1 MHPHRWL
8 TSWRGILVTIGLILM
23 VGSGLIQAAE
33 RAPVPPDGLF
43 PPETPT
49 SIPDFR
55 LPSVDG
61 KTLVAADLRDKVVVI
76 RFWATW

>member
-1 MHPHRWL
+1 MHSHRRL
-8 TSWRGILVTIGLILM
+8 TPWRGILVTMGLALV
-23 VGSGLIQAAE
+23 VGSYTTPAAE
-33 RAPVPPDGLF
+33 RAPVPPDGLL

-49 SIPDFR
+49 SIPDFC

-61 KTLVAADLRDKVVVI
+61 KTLEAADLRGKVVVI

>member
-8 TSWRGILVTIGLILM
+8 TPWRGILVTIGLILM

-33 RAPVPPDGLF
+33 RAPVPPDGLL

-61 KTLVAADLRDKVVVI
+61 KTLAAADLRDKVVVI